1 MALAGGIMP
10 QLDRAAFEGAELARV
25 HSTPATSREVRLRV
39 FETDDSLF
47 RQFIAATYRSHVYKW
62 ESAHPVGS
70 FTVTEEEW
78 YRYALTALRSRL
90 ARVNDDPGQ
99 IRSDAEWQ
107 IPSMIASVLN
117 GIGRVSI
124 DRPAMLYTPV
134 WNPAYDALLLSKVE
148 WADITARMRGLAA
161 DREFTK
167 FIFVRNLA
175 GDRTGDPMIMDLV
188 PVRNS
193 VGNIIELRSE
203 QPVDGVA
210 AFVYLA
216 MGFMPEEYAVFDL
229 NIHPRALP
237 SKLLEATVV
246 EAGVYELGLRS
257 AS

>member
-1 MALAGGIMP
+1 MP

-39 FETDDSLF
+39 FDTDDALF
-47 RQFIAATYRSHVYKW
+47 RQFVAATYKSHVYKW
-62 ESAHPVGS
+62 ESSHPVGS
-70 FTVTEEEW
+70 FKVTEDEW
-78 YRYALTALRSRL
+78 YRYALTALRSRI
-90 ARVNDDPGQ
+90 ARVNDEHGH

-107 IPSMIASVLN
+107 IPSMIAAVLN
-117 GIGRVSI
+117 SIGRVTI
-124 DRPAMLYTPV
+124 DRPAMIYTPV
-134 WNPAYDALLLSKVE
+134 WNPTYDAFLLTKDE

-161 DREFTK
+161 DREYTK
-167 FIFVRNLA
+167 FIFVRNLT
-175 GDRTGDPMIMDLV
+175 GDRTGDPMVMDII
-188 PVRNS
+188 PVRGPE
-193 VGNIIELRSE
+193 GNIVQLRTE

-237 SKLLEATVV
+237 PKMLEVPVV

>member
-1 MALAGGIMP
+1 MP

-39 FETDDSLF
+39 FQTDDALF
-47 RQFIAATYRSHVYKW
+47 RQFVAATYRSHVYKW
-62 ESAHPVGS
+62 EATHPVGS

-78 YRYALTALRSRL
+78 YRYALTALRSRI
-90 ARVNDDPGQ
+90 ARVNDEHGY

-107 IPSMIASVLN
+107 IPSMIAAVLN
-117 GIGRVSI
+117 GIGRVTI
-124 DRPAMLYTPV
+124 DSPAMLYTPV
-134 WNPAYDALLLSKVE
+134 WNPAYDALLLTGTE
-148 WADITARMRGLAA
+148 WADITARMRGLAS
-161 DREFTK
+161 DREFAK
-167 FIFVRNLA
+167 FVFVRNLT
-175 GDRTGDPMIMDLV
+175 GDRTGDPMIMDLI
-188 PVRNS
+188 PVRNEL
-193 VGNIIELRSE
+193 GNIIQLRSQ

-216 MGFMPEEYAVFDL
+216 MGFLPEEYAVFDL

-237 SKLLEATVV
+237 PKLIEVPVV

>member
-1 MALAGGIMP
+1 MP

-25 HSTPATSREVRLRV
+25 HSTPATSKEVRLLV
-39 FETDDSLF
+39 FTTDDALF

-62 ESAHPVGS
+62 ESAHPTGS

-78 YRYALTALRSRL
+78 YRYALTALRSRI
-90 ARVNDDPGQ
+90 ARVNDDHGQ

-107 IPSMIASVLN
+107 IPSMIAAVLN
-117 GIGRVSI
+117 GIGRVTI
-124 DRPAMLYTPV
+124 DEPAMVYTPV
-134 WNPAYDALLLSKVE
+134 WNPRYDALLLSKEE

-161 DREFTK
+161 DREYTK
-167 FIFVRNLA
+167 FVFVRNLT
-175 GDRTGDPMIMDLV
+175 GDRTGDPMIMDLI
-188 PVRNS
+188 PVRNEL
-193 VGNIIELRSE
+193 GNIVELRSK

-216 MGFMPEEYAVFDL
+216 MGFLPEEYAVFDL
-229 NIHPRALP
+229 TIHPRALP
-237 SKLLEATVV
+237 PKKIETAVV